1 MFRFLFLFVLPVL
14 IGFQVTGQQ
23 SFTLDD
29 AVKYATEHSNAIKLK
44 DIAAQ
49 DANAQV
55 NEFKSIGIPK
65 VNGFVNYQ
73 YYLAVP
79 RQPVADFITPSV
91 YGVLFDEKVIPERE
105 LGPPN
110 VFKFTFF
117 QPNQLAA
124 GIEASSMLFDGS
136 YLYGV
141 KAAKLYRDLV
151 AQEKNITAF
160 QLKTNVTKAYSA
172 VLIAIENKNV
182 LAKNLQNI
190 EKSLN
195 EVKALYS
202 NGFAES
208 LDVDRLQLSFDNL
221 TTELERINQMIELS
235 KNVLKFQMNY
245 PSASD
250 IILTDGLESVIGK
263 NVENVPADVE
273 NLDYNQRPEYGLIT
287 LGESLNDLDYKRT
300 KAGYL
305 PTARAFASAQGSL
318 QRTNLFDND
327 ETGVIPQSVVG
338 LSVNVP
344 IYDGGDKSAK
354 LQRIRLK
361 KEKTA
366 IEKQDFEKS
375 MTLQVKNALLTYENA
390 KKIVQN
396 RKKSVEINQNIFN
409 KTLIKFKEGVG
420 SSVEVT
426 QAESSLYQAQ
436 GAYTNALY
444 DLLTSNI
451 ELQSTLGKL

>member
-1 MFRFLFLFVLPVL
+1 MTKSLFLFVIPIF
-14 IGFQVTGQQ
+14 IGLSAVGQQ
-23 SFTLDD
+23 SFTLEE
-29 AVKYATEHSNAIKLK
+29 AVKYATENSNAIKLK

-73 YYLAVP
+73 YYIAVP

-105 LGPPN
+105 LGPPD

-117 QPNQLAA
+117 QPNQLSA

-151 AQEKNITAF
+151 AQEKSITAF

-182 LAKNLQNI
+182 LDRNLQTI
-190 EKSLN
+190 EKSLA
-195 EVKALYS
+195 EVKALYN

-221 TTELERINQMIELS
+221 TTELDRTSQMIELS

-245 PSASD
+245 PSASE
-250 IILTDGLESVIGK
+250 ITLTDGLESVIGK
-263 NVENVPADVE
+263 NAENLTADAENVDF
-273 NLDYNQRPEYGLIT
+273 NQRPEYGLIT

-344 IYDGGDKSAK
+344 IYDGGDKAAK

-366 IEKQDFEKS
+366 IEKQDFERS
-375 MTLQVKNALLTYENA
+375 MTLQVKNALLNFQNA
-390 KKIVQN
+390 KKLVEN
-396 RKKSVEINQNIFN
+396 RRKAVDVNQNIFN

-436 GAYTNALY
+436 GVYTNALY

-451 ELQSTLGKL
+451 ELQSALGKL